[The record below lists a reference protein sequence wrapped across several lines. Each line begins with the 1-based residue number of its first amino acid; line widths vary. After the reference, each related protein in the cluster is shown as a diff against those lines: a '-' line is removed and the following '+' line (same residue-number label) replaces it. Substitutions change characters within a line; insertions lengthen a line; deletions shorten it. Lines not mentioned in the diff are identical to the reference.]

1 MSIIHD
7 LVESLPNQAL
17 VSVTDGALEATS
29 GGHACSPEFEDFQKS
44 SYSQVERLASLYND
58 LATSWI

>member
-17 VSVTDGALEATS
+17 VSVTDGALDATW
-29 GGHACSPEFEDFQKS
+29 GGHACSPEIEETCS
-44 SYSQVERLASLYND
+44 SAFSKVVVFAGCAIGVALQ
-58 LATSWI
+58 